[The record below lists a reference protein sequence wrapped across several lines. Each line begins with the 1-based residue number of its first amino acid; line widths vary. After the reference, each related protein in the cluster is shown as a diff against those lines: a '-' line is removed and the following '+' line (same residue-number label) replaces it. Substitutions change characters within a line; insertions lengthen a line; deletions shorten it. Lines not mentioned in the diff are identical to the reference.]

1 MTPSVALLETES
13 RIWLRGAL
21 GAAELGVLD
30 RACAI
35 GSAPGVRLAIDREIA
50 AALAPIDRLAQ
61 QFMPGARA
69 VRLVAFNKS
78 EAANW
83 SLPWHQDRVI
93 AVRECAEAPGFT
105 NWTRKAGVWHV
116 EPPVEILE
124 SMIFVR
130 IHLDPATEDNGC
142 LELACGSHLR
152 GRVADADAN
161 GVAEACPGELCRAA
175 RGDVLFAKALTLHR
189 SRASRD
195 VIDRRALRIDYAA
208 GPLPAPLEWEF
219 TT

>member
-1 MTPSVALLETES
+1 MTSPFAMLETES
-13 RIWLRGAL
+13 RAWVRGAL
-21 GAAELGVLD
+21 RALELEALD
-30 RACAI
+30 RTCAI
-35 GSAPGVRLAIDREIA
+35 GGAPGIRLAIDREIA
-50 AALAPIDRLAQ
+50 AALAPVDRLAQ
-61 QFMPGARA
+61 SFLPGAKV

-93 AVRECAEAPGFT
+93 AVRQRADGPGFT

-116 EPPVEILE
+116 EPPIGLLAG
-124 SMIFVR
+124 MIFARV
-130 IHLDPATEDNGC
+130 HLDPATKENGC

-152 GRVADADAN
+152 GRVADTDA
-161 GVAEACPGELCRAA
+161 GEVAEACLTEVCRAD

-189 SRASRD
+189 SRASRNTAN
-195 VIDRRALRIDYAA
+195 RRALRIDYAA
-208 GPLPAPLEWEF
+208 GSLPAPLEWEF